1 MEGNEEMEKDW
12 VELGRVVKDSF
23 NLLSGQLYLNRDKAS
38 PTQMK
43 YRDKRIKEKVCVLSN
58 NLRQRKS

>member
-1 MEGNEEMEKDW
+1 MVTIAGIGKGWKEGRRMEGNEEIRKDG
-12 VELGRVVKDSF
+12 VELGRVVKYSF

-43 YRDKRIKEKVCVLSN
+43 
-58 NLRQRKS
+58 

>member
-1 MEGNEEMEKDW
+1 MVIIAGIGKEWKERRRMEGNEEIRKDG

-43 YRDKRIKEKVCVLSN
+43 RGE
-58 NLRQRKS
+58 